1 MILQNTSL
9 HICSYSKYAL
19 HGLFKI
25 IKNYVNNKIINYFF
39 QFPNQVFLQTMLRS
53 YKTQM
58 MITSV
63 IEMLEWPN
71 YVHMSTSLI

>member
-9 HICSYSKYAL
+9 HICSNSKYAL
-19 HGLFKI
+19 HGLC
-25 IKNYVNNKIINYFF
+25 KIINYFF

-53 YKTQM
+53 YSYKTKV

-71 YVHMSTSLI
+71 CGHMSASLI

>member
-39 QFPNQVFLQTMLRS
+39 SVPQPGVSADYVKIIFL
-53 YKTQM
+53 
-58 MITSV
+58 
-63 IEMLEWPN
+63 
-71 YVHMSTSLI
+71 